1 MLTLPVPETEAGS
14 FAEAA
19 WEHLSEVRKISAAV
33 IGPGMGRHPE
43 TQAFI
48 KNLSKMFSF
57 PCG

>member
-48 KNLSKMFSF
+48 KKFIKNVQF